1 MSDRFIWGAPLLL
14 GLMLVYS
21 AVSRPK
27 PGAKWYGRLI
37 VRIIGVYL
45 LCVSAFHVFS
55 LHPTGLVVKV
65 AVP

>member
-1 MSDRFIWGAPLLL
+1 MSDRFLWCAPLLL

-37 VRIIGVYL
+37 VGVIGAYL
-45 LCVSAFHVFS
+45 LYVSAFHLFP
-55 LHPTGLVVKV
+55 LHR
-65 AVP
+65 